1 MNTTK
6 NTRRHVPLLI
16 VFLLSA
22 TFFSACSSA
31 PVKEDTVQQEI
42 QKSAIQQASEETG
55 LSEAALMSFQKAMD
69 EVGKEGGD
77 IDLAIAELEAAV
89 TAEPTFAE
97 AHYNLGLLY
106 AETQR
111 LELSVEHIQ
120 KAREIDPDVFDYTIA
135 LAQAYA
141 VNEQYTDA
149 EQLFSEVLARDEE
162 NLTAKNNMA
171 VIALKRGDDE
181 RSMEFVREILREDI
195 ANVGALNTLG
205 LIYFK
210 RGNLSL
216 SKYVLEKALR
226 IEEKNTDV
234 LNNLGLVFMKEENV
248 PGAVNA
254 FRRAITADE
263 NYLESRLNLG
273 AILIGY
279 LDYERADEHFSA
291 AVRIAPHHCVA
302 NLGKGATAFATKEYA
317 ESEERYK
324 YYVDR
329 CDTEHLSSYERLAK
343 LNESYLDNPAEAI
356 VYYNKLVGLNKD
368 TAKQQEY
375 KAMVNF
381 LESQMKSSKQKQPEP
396 SEESAPEAGAEEA
409 SKN

>member
-16 VFLLSA
+16 VCLLSA
-22 TFFSACSSA
+22 AFFTACGSA
-31 PVKEDTVQQEI
+31 PVKEDKVIEQVQLTAA
-42 QKSAIQQASEETG
+42 QKAAEETG
-55 LSEAALMSFQKAMD
+55 LSEQALLSFQKAMD
-69 EVGKEGGD
+69 EVGKKEDGD
-77 IDLAIAELEAAV
+77 IDAAIAELESAV
-89 TAEPTFAE
+89 KLEPTFAE

-111 LELSVEHIQ
+111 RDLSVEHIQ
-120 KAREIDPDVFDYTIA
+120 KAREIDPDIFDYTIA

-141 VNEQYTDA
+141 VNEQYTEA

-181 RSMEFVREILREDI
+181 RSMDFVREILREDI
-195 ANVGALNTLG
+195 HNVGALNTLG

-216 SKYVLEKALR
+216 AKYVLEKALR

-273 AILIGY
+273 AILIEY
-279 LDYERADEHFSA
+279 LDYDRADEHFTA

-302 NLGKGATAFATKEYA
+302 NLGKGATAFATKAYT

-343 LNESYLDNPAEAI
+343 LNEAYLNNPAEAI
-356 VYYNKLVGLNKD
+356 VYYNKLASLNQD
-368 TAKQQEY
+368 AAKQQEY

-381 LESQMKSSKQKQPEP
+381 LESQMKSGEQKKPEP
-396 SEESAPEAGAEEA
+396 AKEPAPGEPEA
-409 SKN
+409 SND